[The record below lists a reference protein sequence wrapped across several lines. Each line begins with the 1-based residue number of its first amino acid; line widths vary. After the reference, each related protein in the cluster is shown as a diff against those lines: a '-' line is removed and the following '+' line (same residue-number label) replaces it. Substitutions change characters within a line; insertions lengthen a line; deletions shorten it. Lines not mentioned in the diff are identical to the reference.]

1 MRSLNRKNLGL
12 IIGLMLFAFVLYRFD
27 SVIRLLQTLLT
38 IISPFIIGAVLALL
52 INLPMGLIERNMT
65 VLDRKPLL
73 RRVKRGISLTLS
85 LLLVLTVV
93 ALLLVFIIPEVMVA
107 VEKLI
112 RAVPVILKE
121 LQDWLSSSN
130 MQIRSSLGLVEAD
143 ESGVRD
149 LFQRAYQ
156 FLIGGLSSTSG
167 MVISAAQFV
176 LNLAIGLVFA
186 IYLLFSKERIKNQLS
201 RLLTASLPARADAFV
216 QRVLQMLVE
225 AYSNFIAGQLLL
237 SLLSSAFTIGVLLLL
252 GIPYAV
258 LIGLI
263 TFVASFIPVF
273 GPYISGLLGV
283 LLIFTSDP
291 KQVGWFLLAFFLVQQ
306 LVGSVIYPR
315 IMAGA
320 IAIPSIWVLVAV
332 TLGGGMFGIAGMLLF
347 IPLVAVVYR
356 LLVEFVKGREQKRS
370 EEEQAIDTL

>member
-1 MRSLNRKNLGL
+1 M
-12 IIGLMLFAFVLYRFD
+12 
-27 SVIRLLQTLLT
+27 
-38 IISPFIIGAVLALL
+38 
-52 INLPMGLIERNMT
+52 
-65 VLDRKPLL
+65 
-73 RRVKRGISLTLS
+73 
-85 LLLVLTVV
+85 

-107 VEKLI
+107 GETLI

-291 KQVGWFLLAFFLVQQ
+291 KQVGWFLLAFFLVQ
-306 LVGSVIYPR
+306 LVGSR
-315 IMAGA
+315 
-320 IAIPSIWVLVAV
+320 
-332 TLGGGMFGIAGMLLF
+332 
-347 IPLVAVVYR
+347 
-356 LLVEFVKGREQKRS
+356 
-370 EEEQAIDTL
+370 